1 MILLLCVAVFLSY
14 LPEAGEYS
22 CFFVYLRLVSISDN
36 KPTRNSTFWF
46 SDETNK
52 KVVYF
57 YKKDNYRINHNV
69 KFIVF
74 MIWLCRY
81 MKAIMVSDKTY
92 KIKVSYYTV
101 KIF

>member
-1 MILLLCVAVFLSY
+1 M
-14 LPEAGEYS
+14 
-22 CFFVYLRLVSISDN
+22 
-36 KPTRNSTFWF
+36 KQM
-46 SDETNK
+46 K
-52 KVVYF
+52 KIVYF
-57 YKKDNYRINHNV
+57 YKKNNYRINHNV

-81 MKAIMVSDKTY
+81 MKAIMVSDETY